1 MNCFPRNPD
10 KPARARSSQQLKSF
24 FQAQKMPAKA
34 SNKSHNG
41 GNIGALTSVAG
52 QCSGDHSAFQI
63 VTSEDIE
70 DLKKLLHEQL
80 VPTVKLILQ
89 EQKNSGK
96 AAEHVDVTPFVTEL
110 SRKIDGIKEAIDTA
124 LSAAVKK
131 IGDAVKEMSQEND
144 DSTPTP
150 AQILATCV
158 NTLNAKAD
166 SEQQIQRLMLEQLTN
181 VANIMS
187 ARSPPCAVQQG
198 SVNRPRGRPPKM
210 SRPTQNVCT
219 TVTATK
225 PSNRGGRRVGAG
237 RPRKNPRPQDTLTSL
252 GGGHRDGAA
261 GPSNVT
267 KKRGR
272 RPGSV
277 VLNGRVYM
285 PEDVPQDLRNVIQ
298 LGQ

>member
-1 MNCFPRNPD
+1 
-10 KPARARSSQQLKSF
+10 
-24 FQAQKMPAKA
+24 MPAKA
-34 SNKSHNG
+34 SNKSHIG
-41 GNIGALTSVAG
+41 GNIGVLTSVAG
-52 QCSGDHSAFQI
+52 QCSGDHSAYQI
-63 VTSEDIE
+63 VTSKDIE
-70 DLKKLLHEQL
+70 NLTKLVHEQL
-80 VPTVKLILQ
+80 VPAVELILE

-96 AAEHVDVTPFVTEL
+96 AAEHVDATPFVTEL
-110 SRKIDGIKEAIDTA
+110 SRKIDGVKEAIDTA

-131 IGDAVKEMSQEND
+131 NGDAVKEND

-158 NTLNAKAD
+158 NTLNAKAE
-166 SEQQIQRLMLEQLTN
+166 SEQEIQKLMLEQLTN

-272 RPGSV
+272 RRGSV
-277 VLNGRVYM
+277 VVNGRVYM
-285 PEDVPQDLRNVIQ
+285 PEDVPQDLRNMIQ
-298 LGQ
+298 PVQ